1 MKPQVLIVYGAIGSG
16 KSKIAE
22 QIADR
27 AKLNG
32 YQVYGVISRRVMKNS
47 ETVGYDGLDPQ
58 TGKTTKL
65 VYKGT
70 VVTGHNWKPLRG
82 PFWYNVRAF
91 KDANER
97 LIKASNLMDEK
108 TLIIIDEY
116 GYLEA
121 RGLGLYPGL
130 SKVVEALSDGGKLLI
145 LCRTDKIDNV
155 LRLFA
160 GSEAKLL
167 VMESS
172 RRDLWSSLGDYLI

>member
-1 MKPQVLIVYGAIGSG
+1 
-16 KSKIAE
+16 
-22 QIADR
+22 
-27 AKLNG
+27 
-32 YQVYGVISRRVMKNS
+32 MKNS
-47 ETVGYDGLDPQ
+47 ETIGYDGLDPQ

-108 TLIIIDEY
+108 TLIITDDY
-116 GYLEA
+116 GHLEV
-121 RGLGLYPGL
+121 RGFGLFPGL
-130 SKVVEALSDGGKLLI
+130 SKVVKALPNGGKLLI

-155 LRLFA
+155 LRLFT
-160 GSEAKLL
+160 GRETKIII
-167 VMESS
+167 ESS
-172 RRDLWSSLGDYLI
+172 HRDFCDNLRDSFI